1 MPDLEPLRI
10 PSPTGIQTLLEDPR
24 TGIPQEQW
32 HLYAL
37 PPSIV
42 TTFQELYD
50 HVGDLFYGL
59 GKDSKDLPTLDSL
72 TPFRPDIS
80 DLSGAYQLQMN
91 YAGIVAG
98 LQQTATQLNAN
109 DKTVLETIKLWGDT
123 ETDLQ
128 TTLNTFINN
137 LTAQASNPPPQVGQP
152 ELDYVNAYL
161 SEARDTYTKDLA
173 AIHKQAQDHA
183 DLLNQT
189 KPGDDTPKPGGSTS
203 TSQSGS
209 PYNPPPASQTGST
222 STGPTTSTSTGDGY
236 TPISTGSSYPYGST
250 STSGYDP
257 YGNTGGTGNTG
268 NTGGTGYPGTGT
280 GAGTGTDGT
289 GNGYNAGNAT
299 PASAGTGG
307 ADLSSLMSMLPMLM
321 SMMQNRGLDQNQNAD
336 PYGRDPYG
344 DRYGQYPPYAQ
355 AQPAQPQTQPAQ
367 STPQSAPAQTQGPSS
382 GATSNQPAGN
392 APGTRTP
399 DADGTVTYTFPD
411 GQTQKVSLTVAKALD
426 VAFGNQKSTDAQAAY
441 AGTSAKWADK
451 KTIGASVDPYQL
463 MTGDIATWENATA
476 IVRVMG
482 SGTDGTLDVIVD
494 GQLKPFAPDM
504 SGAAGEFG
512 AFTGFQHPN
521 GIEVTN
527 ATETGTDGAAAVPG
541 DPSGGTAA
549 AAVPAVAPA

>member
-1 MPDLEPLRI
+1 M
-10 PSPTGIQTLLEDPR
+10 
-24 TGIPQEQW
+24 
-32 HLYAL
+32 
-37 PPSIV
+37 
-42 TTFQELYD
+42 FQSLYD
-50 HVGDLFYGL
+50 NIGDLYYGL
-59 GKDSKDLPTLDSL
+59 GKDDKKLPTLDSL
-72 TPFRPDIS
+72 TPFDPSLS
-80 DLSGAYQLQMN
+80 DLSGTAQLQMN
-91 YAGIVAG
+91 YSAIVAS
-98 LQQTATQLNAN
+98 LQQTAIDLNAN
-109 DKTVLETIKLWGDT
+109 DKTVLDTVKIYGDAA
-123 ETDLQ
+123 TDLQ
-128 TTLNTFINN
+128 TALNKFILD
-137 LTAQASNPPPQVGQP
+137 LTAQASNPPPKVNQP
-152 ELDYVNAYL
+152 ELEYVTGYL
-161 SEARDTYTKDLA
+161 ADARDTYTKDLA
-173 AIHKQAQDHA
+173 SIHKAAQDSA
-183 DLLNQT
+183 DALNKT
-189 KPGDDTPKPGGSTS
+189 KPGDDPTKPGSSTS
-203 TSQSGS
+203 TSQSASS
-209 PYNPPPASQTGST
+209 PYNPPAASQTGST
-222 STGPTTSTSTGDGY
+222 SGATSTSTSAGDGY
-236 TPISTGSSYPYGST
+236 TPISTGAGTSSGST
-250 STSGYDP
+250 SAYDP
-257 YGNTGGTGNTG
+257 YGSAGSTGSTGSTGGLGNTG
-268 NTGGTGYPGTGT
+268 TGT
-280 GAGTGTDGT
+280 GTGTDGT

-299 PASAGTGG
+299 PASADTGG

-321 SMMQNRGLDQNQNAD
+321 SMMQNRGLTDPSQNTD

-355 AQPAQPQTQPAQ
+355 AQPAQQAPA
-367 STPQSAPAQTQGPSS
+367 QSAPAQSAPAQQGPTS

-463 MTGDIATWENATA
+463 MTGDVATWENATA

-527 ATETGTDGAAAVPG
+527 ATDTGSGGAAAVPG
-541 DPSGGTAA
+541 DPSGGAAA